1 LHEPR
6 PTLDEQ
12 LKQVLLGKRSGGQF
26 AIAFA
31 ESLEKKGC
39 SVSWPAVLDAI
50 VPSRTLHGVGGDV
63 GTEAAAWP
71 FPKKVL
77 TWGRIK

>member
-12 LKQVLLGKRSGGQF
+12 LKQVLPGKRSGGQF

-39 SVSWPAVLDAI
+39 SVSWLGKLEAI
-50 VPSRTLHGVGGDV
+50 VPTRMLHGAGVDV
-63 GTEAAAWP
+63 GIGAAAWP

>member
-12 LKQVLLGKRSGGQF
+12 LKRVLPGKWSGGQF

-31 ESLEKKGC
+31 ESVKERGS
-39 SVSWPAVLDAI
+39 SVSRLAELEAI
-50 VPSRTLHGVGGDV
+50 VPTRMLHGAGVDV
-63 GTEAAAWP
+63 GIGAAAWP